1 MMEMM
6 MRVMVQ
12 TKKRKKMK
20 KENIMEKMTTF

>member
-6 MRVMVQ
+6 MKVMVQ